1 MPVLQIDMV
10 KKIAQLKLGIIT
22 GPFFLLC
29 LAVGFAWASSDK
41 LYSFIRLFDRIAL
54 TVSDKYVEQLDPE
67 KLIKAGINGMLGK
80 LDPYS
85 QYLSGQDYYY
95 LLEETHGEYSG
106 IGITIESH
114 LDTLRVGSIIEGNP
128 AHSANIKIGDR
139 ILMVDTVNVVG
150 KSKSDCIKLLRGKEG
165 TAVRLQLRRPLL
177 GKNINIELKREK
189 IHINPVPFSGVN
201 DNNNGY
207 IRISRF
213 SEGSAKEVQKA
224 ISQLLEKN
232 VNGLIIDLRGNPG
245 GLLCEAVETT
255 ALFLKKG
262 EKIVEVKGRGTVR
275 MRLYES
281 RIDGI
286 YSDGPLV
293 VVIDDKTASAG
304 EILAG
309 AIQDHDRGLIVGST
323 SYGKGLVQQILQF
336 SDNSALKLTTAKYY
350 TPSNRCI
357 QKDTAG
363 NDLFLKNSSRK
374 PVLFYTNSGRPV
386 FGGGGIIPDIYVE
399 LQENPP
405 MLDELVTLGYV
416 TDFVSE
422 YCSKQSIDESF
433 EVTDRIIDSFFEYV
447 YTRGYVYH
455 NSTYSAFNQFMSE
468 NGTSGKESNLTNY
481 INAIKDILSNRSKNE
496 MFSLRPQVKDILY
509 DCFVTTC
516 LGKQQSYKLVWL
528 KKHPEL
534 IKSREVLN
542 DPNAYSNLL
551 ADF

>member
-1 MPVLQIDMV
+1 MV
-10 KKIAQLKLGIIT
+10 KKIAQIKLGILT

-29 LAVGFAWASSDK
+29 LAVGFAWASSDE
-41 LYSFIRLFDRIAL
+41 LYSFIRLFDTIAL

-95 LLEETHGEYSG
+95 LLEETQGEYSG

-114 LDTLRVGSIIEGNP
+114 LDTLRVESVIEGNP

-139 ILMVDTVNVVG
+139 ILMVDTINVVG
-150 KSKSDCIKLLRGKEG
+150 ISKSDCIKLLRGKEG
-165 TAVRLQLRRPLL
+165 TPVTLQLRRPLL
-177 GKNINIELKREK
+177 GKNFNIELNRDK
-189 IHINPVPFSGVN
+189 IHINPVPFYGL
-201 DNNNGY
+201 NNNNDGY

-213 SEGSAKEVQKA
+213 SEGSAREVQKA
-224 ISQLLEKN
+224 ISRLLEEN
-232 VNGLIIDLRGNPG
+232 VDGLIIDLRGNPG
-245 GLLCEAVETT
+245 GLLYEAVETT

-262 EKIVEVKGRGTVR
+262 KKIVEVKGRGTVR
-275 MRLYES
+275 LRSYES
-281 RIDGI
+281 RTDGL
-286 YSDGPLV
+286 YSDGLLV
-293 VVIDDKTASAG
+293 VVIDDKTASAA

-336 SDNSALKLTTAKYY
+336 SDDSALKLTTAKYY

-357 QKDTAG
+357 QKDTIR
-363 NDLFLKNSSRK
+363 NNLVFKDSSRK

-405 MLDELVTLGYV
+405 ILDELVTLGYV
-416 TDFVSE
+416 NDFVSE

-433 EVTDRIIDSFFEYV
+433 EVTDQIINSFFEYL

-455 NSTYSAFNQFMSE
+455 NSAYIAFNQFVSE
-468 NGTSGKESNLTNY
+468 NGISGKESNLTDH
-481 INAIKDILSNRSKNE
+481 IKAIKDILSTRSKNE
-496 MFSLRPQVKDILY
+496 MLSLRLQVKDLLY
-509 DCFVTTC
+509 DCFITTC
-516 LGKQQSYKLVWL
+516 LGNQQFYKLVWL

-534 IKSREVLN
+534 IKSQEILSN
-542 DPNAYSNLL
+542 PNAYSNLL